1 MAQDIDVSVA
11 AKLGNER
18 RFYLTSDTKGSIAG
32 TTPVWLAG
40 EQTNSLNRTQD
51 TLEYSDKASGNW
63 KKFLAGMKSATADV
77 TVYADDDDEQQK
89 KMLDSFYAGQ
99 NVFCFVGEVTG
110 TDTLT
115 ASKGDAFEAVITSV
129 NDTNNQNEVASRQ
142 ISLQVTGKMVRIPIQ
157 EEE

>member
-1 MAQDIDVSVA
+1 MTQSIDVSVN
-11 AKLGNER
+11 AKMGNVR
-18 RFYLTSDTKGSIAG
+18 RFYLTSDTSGNIAG
-32 TTPVWLAG
+32 ASPVWLAG

-77 TVYADDDDEQQK
+77 TVYADDNDTQQK
-89 KMLDSFYAGQ
+89 KMLDAFQAGQ

-110 TDTLT
+110 SDSLT
-115 ASKGDAFEAVITSV
+115 ASSGDAFEAVITAI

-142 ISLQVTGKMVRIPIQ
+142 ISLQATGAVVRIPIA
-157 EEE
+157 EE

>member
-1 MAQDIDVSVA
+1 MAQNIDASVDA
-11 AKLGNER
+11 RLGNDR
-18 RFYLTSDTKGSIAG
+18 RFYLTADTKGSIAG

-63 KKFLAGMKSATADV
+63 KKFLAGMKSATVDV
-77 TVYADDDDEQQK
+77 TVFADDSDEQQK
-89 KMLDSFYAGQ
+89 EMLDSFYAGQ

-110 TDTLT
+110 TETLT
-115 ASKGDAFEAVITSV
+115 ASKGDAFEAVITAI

-142 ISLQVTGKMVRIPIQ
+142 ISLQVTGEMVRIPVT
-157 EEE
+157 E